1 MRQDALK
8 KQHALGLARPVIS
21 SIEALSNIWERL
33 YFKPSNSVFY

>member
-8 KQHALGLARPVIS
+8 EWRALRLARTVDS
-21 SIEALSNIWERL
+21 ATEALSNIWERL